1 MAARIPGGQPWGA
14 AVRLLLAAMLFFP
27 SLAHAHAILVDSAPP
42 LEATIPP
49 GVTRLL
55 LRFNSRIDH
64 ARSRLILRQN
74 QSDTALPLDPAA
86 GPDLMTATATVAPG
100 AYTLRWQV
108 LALDGHVTRGDVPFT
123 VRAP

>member
-64 ARSRLILRQN
+64 ARSRLTLTDRA
-74 QSDTALPLDPAA
+74 ALPLHPA
-86 GPDLMTATATVAPG
+86 GPAELAADVTLTPG
-100 AYTLRWQV
+100 PQVVRWQV
-108 LALDGHVTRGDVPFT
+108 LATDGHVTRGELRFT
-123 VRAP
+123 VAR

>member
-1 MAARIPGGQPWGA
+1 M
-14 AVRLLLAAMLFFP
+14 LLRTMLVLA
-27 SLAHAHAILVDSAPP
+27 LAPAGVSAHAILMQSQPAAGASVPAGSMPVA
-42 LEATIPP
+42 
-49 GVTRLL
+49 V
-55 LRFNSRIDH
+55 RFNSRIDH